1 EQMLDRWR
9 TLALLAAFALALA
22 IGMGGWGTGIE
33 RSLRSLLWQLHGQSA
48 SGDLH
53 IVEIDARSIGAIDRW
68 PWPRGYHA
76 RLIDRLYQ
84 AGAASIAFD
93 VDFSSRSTAQE
104 DRALASALERARGKV
119 ILPTFRQVAG
129 GGRDGWID
137 SLPIAGLRAHSMA
150 ASVSILPDDDGYV
163 RRMPIGAITDG
174 VPRPPLSAIIAG
186 RGGRAGADFPIDFSI
201 SPASV
206 PRHSFLDILDGRFE
220 PTPFAGKHVLVGAT
234 AVEMGDRYVVPLHG
248 IQPGVVV

>member
-53 IVEIDARSIGAIDRW
+53 IVEIDARSIGAIDRL
-68 PWPRGYHA
+68 PWPRGDHA

-84 AGAASIAFD
+84 AGAASIALD
-93 VDFSSRSTAQE
+93 VDFSSPSTAQE
-104 DRALASALERARGKV
+104 DGALALALERASGLGIFLVSRH
-119 ILPTFRQVAG
+119 VAG
-129 GGRDGWID
+129 CRRVRWNY
-137 SLPIAGLRAHSMA
+137 SLPIAGLLAHSMA
-150 ASVSILPDDDGYV
+150 ASVSILTDDDGYV

-174 VPRPPLSAIIAG
+174 VPRPSLSAIIAG

-206 PRHSFLDILDGRFE
+206 PRHSFLDILDG
-220 PTPFAGKHVLVGAT
+220 
-234 AVEMGDRYVVPLHG
+234 
-248 IQPGVVV
+248 